1 MSIPTLINKNF
12 DVRSL
17 MHQGFKSDGA
27 STINKE
33 DMKRFEQVLKEA
45 GKYIEEKMTEKVE
58 HDSNNQYV
66 EIQHRAYSGD
76 LQAKNVMMSYID
88 DFLDTFQ
95 LHDTPYDTAL
105 YDSLSEAIFEEQ
117 YGWGPASIIRKKHKY
132 QALKIIGTDV
142 FLSDEKGRYQ
152 KLPYKFK
159 NREKVLNLA
168 YRFRDAKPL
177 NKLDPFQYT
186 ELEDSTLD
194 GLRISIMIP
203 HRTVDDP
210 VITFRKQ
217 TVSIYTLEELA
228 RLRTFPEEA
237 LGLFKSLAR
246 LYLVG
251 IIAGP
256 PASGKSTLLMSFLNE
271 TAYTMQTLYAESNLE
286 FKVRDI
292 YPGSPIIHVLA
303 KEGELDQVVFPSIL
317 RHDIEQ
323 VLLGEVR
330 KAETEFYGQAAERG
344 IRKLC
349 GTFHSFDP
357 VNIPDQLARLNIQY
371 HKQGLDYIYEYL
383 RFSENLHFSITM
395 DYREAEKKVMDVQ
408 FYDLDPYKGEVTIHR
423 VMYYDSQRDTWSFH
437 NEIPERLK
445 RIAGRHQQ
453 EEMDALQDLL
463 NKLAE
468 KYPMPEAVRKKTT
481 LKGRV
486 T

>member
-1 MSIPTLINKNF
+1 MAITQTQPNF
-12 DVRSL
+12 DIRHL
-17 MHQGFKSDGA
+17 MYQGFKADKPL
-27 STINKE
+27 NKE
-33 DMKRFEQVLKEA
+33 AAKRFEEVLKKADE
-45 GKYIEEKMTEKVE
+45 YIEKTLTEKAE
-58 HDSNNQYV
+58 TDTQNQYV
-66 EIQHRAYSGD
+66 DIQHRAYSGD
-76 LQAKNVMMSYID
+76 PRARNVMISYIVS
-88 DFLDTFQ
+88 FLDAFQ
-95 LHDTPYDTAL
+95 LHDTPYDTTL
-105 YDSLSEAIFEEQ
+105 YDSLAEAIFEEQ

-142 FLSDEKGRYQ
+142 FLSNEHGQYQ

-159 NREKVLNLA
+159 NRDKVFNLA

-194 GLRISIMIP
+194 GLRVSIMIP

-210 VITFRKQ
+210 VITIRKQ
-217 TVSIYTLEELA
+217 TVSVYTLEELA
-228 RLRTFPEEA
+228 RLKTFPEEA
-237 LGLFKSLAR
+237 LELFKILAR

-256 PASGKSTLLMSFLNE
+256 PSSGKSTLLMSFLNE

-286 FKVRDI
+286 FKVREI

-371 HKQGLDYIYEYL
+371 HKQGHDYIHEYL
-383 RFSENLHFSITM
+383 RFTENLHFSITM
-395 DYREAEKKVMDVQ
+395 DYKGAAKKVMDVQ
-408 FYDLDPYKGEVTIHR
+408 FYDLDPFDGRVSIHR
-423 VMYYDSQRDTWSFH
+423 VMYYDIHRDTWSYH
-437 NEIPERLK
+437 NEIPERIK

-453 EEMDALQDLL
+453 EEIEALQTLL
-463 NKLAE
+463 DRLAE

-481 LKGRV
+481 LKERV